1 MLVPRLLLPQTARLK
16 IFSMKKNLPPRRRS
30 GFTLVELLTVIAII
44 GILAG
49 MLLPVLSVVKQ
60 KAYVARA
67 KTEESSLVTAI
78 GSYDADYGRYPLT
91 TAELAAASVGGQNDF
106 TTGLISTPQPYQTLT
121 WPGVGPSGTSY
132 SFDNNSNTIAI
143 LMDMTSFPTLTTSI
157 TTCNA
162 GHIYNPKQV
171 KYLNA
176 KLSGYDPTQ
185 PGTAQLNP
193 PGGVDVT
200 GCYRDPWGNPYI
212 ITMNT
217 SYSLDGSSAAQGQGT
232 SDLLYSM
239 QSVSQNGSGSS
250 GYNGLSNP
258 NYSSNVN
265 DFLYHGK
272 VMVWSAGPDRQF
284 DLKAATGP
292 TAVKNKDNV
301 LSWQ

>member
-1 MLVPRLLLPQTARLK
+1 
-16 IFSMKKNLPPRRRS
+16 MKKNLHPRRRS

-49 MLLPVLSVVKQ
+49 MLVPVLSVVKT
-60 KAYVARA
+60 KALVARA
-67 KTEESSLVTAI
+67 RTEESSLVTAI
-78 GSYDADYGRYPLT
+78 TSYDADYGRYPLT

-106 TTGLISTPQPYQTLT
+106 TTGLISTPQPSQTLT
-121 WPGVGPSGTSY
+121 WPGGGTSGNSY

-143 LMDMTSFPTLTTSI
+143 LMDMVSFPTLTASI
-157 TTCNA
+157 PTCNA

-176 KLSGYDPTQ
+176 KLSGYDFTQ

-217 SYSLDGSSAAQGQGT
+217 SYSMDGSSAAQGQGT
-232 SDLLYSM
+232 SDLLYSTHT
-239 QSVSQNGSGSS
+239 VSQNGSGSA

-258 NYSSNVN
+258 NYPAQPD

-284 DLKAATGP
+284 DHNAATGP
-292 TAVKNKDNV
+292 GAVKNKDNV